1 MKTLNLQRSRHRTSF
16 DPNVN
21 WLTRISTSN
30 TTSVNTIKDMLAG
43 LPEFQKGKEAY
54 SLHLTMAQ
62 ECMKVFQDHK
72 LTDLASVEQVF
83 LTPKFPTEGLNLTI
97 TVVIGYRLR

>member
-1 MKTLNLQRSRHRTSF
+1 MKILNLQRSRHQ
-16 DPNVN
+16 NWLGCNLN
-21 WLTRISTSN
+21 WLTIISTSN

-83 LTPKFPTEGLNLTI
+83 PPRKFPAHSLKLTTTAVISYGL
-97 TVVIGYRLR
+97 R